1 MPNIVNV
8 WKSGL
13 TKDSYGHRLSAT
25 RNSCNSKSSTTATS
39 LKTVL
44 KNSYFSWI
52 KSTHL
57 KNTPALKNSKNLI
70 NPKSSHWKIRVSP
83 STINSL
89 PGNKSKDSKNNCIL
103 KNTQKPKLTIN
114 LISKIT
120 LKSSKVS
127 GNMKINL
134 NSNTNKSPFSNKE
147 FHSYKIRTTRMT
159 KSFTLKV
166 LFGFLIRSCFKL
178 RTILKIFMTLKA
190 VLGREF
196 HKKWVTKIG
205 LTLSST
211 SSKTSTKT
219 KTHWLKRSCSWK
231 SPLSTRS
238 TVRKTL
244 NDLESYT

>member
-13 TKDSYGHRLSAT
+13 IKDSCGHRLSAT

-44 KNSYFSWI
+44 KNSYFSWT
-52 KSTHL
+52 KSTHP
-57 KNTPALKNSKNLI
+57 KNIPTLKNSKNLI
-70 NPKSSHWKIRVSP
+70 NTKSSHSKIRVSP

-89 PGNKSKDSKNNCIL
+89 PENKSKDSKNNSIL
-103 KNTQKPKLTIN
+103 KNTQNLNLTIN
-114 LISKIT
+114 PISKIT

-127 GNMKINL
+127 DNMKINL
-134 NSNTNKSPFSNKE
+134 SSNTNKSPFSNKE
-147 FHSYKIRTTRMT
+147 SHSYKIKTILMT

-178 RTILKIFMTLKA
+178 KTTLKIFMTLKA
-190 VLGREF
+190 VSGREF
-196 HKKWVTKIG
+196 HKKWATKIG
-205 LTLSST
+205 STLSST
-211 SSKTSTKT
+211 SSKISTKT
-219 KTHWLKRSCSWK
+219 KTLWLKRSCSWK